1 MRIHA
6 GLRPLKPSAKIKR
19 QGGRRNGN
27 ERVNPKLLPGKA
39 TVDVPQVPQRGCG
52 DDRSNQESQ
61 RILESGVDNVFHFF
75 ELSSKDLEPSHK
87 LFLGFQGQLNWNAAT
102 RREFNR
108 AIRTARP
115 SVLCAAIPHPA
126 CARDWQ
132 NDRRWFEPAICGTS
146 RYPYGPPKARGCAT
160 MLPHCGIGESCLGPW
175 ICGRSRCADDLSALC
190 KHSGSRWVSKAIWIH
205 LKP

>member
-1 MRIHA
+1 MRFHERTVPSRGTPMRIHA

-87 LFLGFQGQLNWNAAT
+87 LFLGFSRPVELERCHSPRMQSRDSDSAT
-102 RREFNR
+102 F
-108 AIRTARP
+108 
-115 SVLCAAIPHPA
+115 SVMRGNTTSSLCARLAKRPA
-126 CARDWQ
+126 LVRAGHMRNQ
-132 NDRRWFEPAICGTS
+132 P
-146 RYPYGPPKARGCAT
+146 
-160 MLPHCGIGESCLGPW
+160 LPVW
-175 ICGRSRCADDLSALC
+175 TT
-190 KHSGSRWVSKAIWIH
+190 
-205 LKP
+205 